1 MPASPRISIIIPVY
15 NTAAWLERCLAC
27 IFSQTFQD
35 WEIVAVDDGSTDNS
49 LAVLKKQARQEARLH
64 VYTQTNHGPAAARKK
79 GLDHAAGQTVL
90 FVDSDDT
97 FPPDYCALLWQAYE
111 QTGAE
116 LVLARVYTEGK
127 PEAQTP
133 LFSHARVLKGN
144 EKRLVFDDFSAVMAL
159 YGKLIAR
166 TLITRI
172 EFPTEVLKN
181 GEDIFPS
188 VQLIGEADKIA
199 LVPQARYEY
208 RRRENSQSRR
218 AADAFAGLFDG
229 FLRSRR
235 YLVRRDPA
243 LREGFEYVRRVVL
256 TSFIEKYGLTDAA
269 EKLVR
274 AHVPEIAV
282 PRGLFK
288 NRPWKFRLRQWIFA
302 LSLRTGFS
310 YSRFMRTLR
319 RLAHRG

>member
-1 MPASPRISIIIPVY
+1 MQASPRISIIIPVY

-27 IFSQTFQD
+27 VFSQTFQD
-35 WEIVAVDDGSTDNS
+35 WEIIAVDDGSTDNS
-49 LAVLKKQARQEARLH
+49 LAVLKERAQQEARLH

-79 GLDHAAGQTVL
+79 GLDNADGQTIL
-90 FVDSDDT
+90 FIDSDDT
-97 FPPDYCALLWQAYE
+97 FPPDYCALLWQTYE
-111 QTGAE
+111 QTRAE
-116 LVLARVYTEGK
+116 LVLANVQTEGQPK
-127 PEAQTP
+127 EGVS
-133 LFSHARVLKGN
+133 LFSHARVLKGS
-144 EKRLVFDDFSAVMAL
+144 EKSLVFDNFPATMAL

-166 TLITRI
+166 ELIARI

-208 RRRENSQSRR
+208 RMRKNSQSRS
-218 AADAFAGLFDG
+218 AANLFAGLFDG
-229 FLRSRR
+229 FLRARR
-235 YLVRRDPA
+235 YLEQRNPA
-243 LREGFEYVRRVVL
+243 LLEGFEYVRRVVL
-256 TSFIEKYGLTDAA
+256 TSFMEKYGLTDAE

-274 AHVPEIAV
+274 THVQEVWV
-282 PRGLFK
+282 PRGCFK

-302 LSLRTGFS
+302 LSLQTGFS

-319 RLAHRG
+319 GLVYRG